1 LQAEQSKIV
10 PIDIEKEVKRS
21 FLDYSMSVIVSRAL
35 PDVRDG
41 LKPVH
46 RRILYAFY
54 EQGMTPDKPHRKSAN
69 LVGLVLGQYH
79 PHGDAAVYDAMVRMA
94 QDFSMRY
101 CLVDGHGNFGSVD
114 GDSPAAMRYTEAR
127 LTALAVEMLRDIEK
141 NTVDFR
147 PNYDDTRQEPVVL
160 PARIPNLL
168 INGSTGIAVGMA
180 TSVPPHNLTEVADGL
195 IYLLENP
202 EASVEDLMKYI
213 KGPDFPTG
221 GLIMGTRGVR
231 QAYRTG
237 RGNVT
242 VRARCEIEEKKGGR
256 TSIVVT
262 EIPYM
267 VNKAK
272 LVERIAELV
281 KERKIEGITD
291 LRDESDRRGIRIVM
305 DIRRD
310 ASPSVILNKLYRN
323 TQLQDT
329 QGIIM
334 LALVDGEPR
343 VLNLKEMLSQYLYHR
358 QEVIRRRTEFDLK
371 VAQDRLHIVEGLK
384 IALDNLDEVVDIIR
398 NSPDVKTARLNLMKR
413 FGLTEVQAEAIVEM
427 RLRQLTGLE
436 RNKLEEEHRELV
448 GRIAELQ
455 DILDRPER
463 VRNIIKEDLI
473 DIKKRFGDARRT
485 EIREED
491 ASVEVEDLI
500 EEESI
505 VITMS
510 NRGYIK
516 RQPLST
522 YRSQR
527 RGGKGITGTAIRSED
542 FATDIFVATTLST
555 LLFFTNQGRVYSLK
569 AYQIPEASRQS
580 RGTPVVNFLRL
591 NPAEKVNT
599 VIAVNRFDAG
609 QHLVM
614 ATRSGWVKKVPI
626 DEFKQIRRSGIM
638 AINLKTGDELVGVQK
653 IYKKDKL
660 ILVTARGYSIVFDEG
675 DVRVMGRAAAGV
687 RGISLEQGD
696 RVIDIDKYKEGADM
710 LLVSERGYGKRTSLQ
725 EFRLQKRGG
734 KGLKTIQLSDKTGE
748 LVGSKVVFPQEEFVA
763 LTGGGVVIR
772 LKVDDVPRQ
781 KRYSRGVLIM
791 RCEDGDRIVSI
802 ARFKSEDEEES

>member
-1 LQAEQSKIV
+1 MQASQTKV
-10 PIDIEKEVKRS
+10 LPIDIEKEVKRS

-54 EQGMTPDKPHRKSAN
+54 EQGMTPEKPHRKSAN

-141 NTVDFR
+141 DTVDFR

-160 PARIPNLL
+160 PARLPNLL

-180 TSVPPHNLTEVADGL
+180 TSIPPHNLTEVVEGL
-195 IYLLENP
+195 IHLLENP
-202 EASVEDLMKYI
+202 EATVDELMRYI
-213 KGPDFPTG
+213 KGPDFPTA
-221 GLIMGTRGVR
+221 GLIMGTRGMR

-237 RGNVT
+237 RGSVT
-242 VRARCEIEEKKGGR
+242 VRGRCEIEEKKGGR

-281 KERKIEGITD
+281 KEKKIDGITD

-310 ASPSVILNKLYRN
+310 ISPSVILNKLYRN
-323 TQLQDT
+323 TQLQDNF
-329 QGIIM
+329 GITL
-334 LALVDGEPR
+334 LALVDGEPQ
-343 VLNLKEMLSQYLYHR
+343 VLNLKEMLNQYLNHR
-358 QEVIRRRTEFDLK
+358 REVIRRRTEFDLK
-371 VAQDRLHIVEGLK
+371 VARDRLHIVEGLK

-398 NSPDVKTARLNLMKR
+398 NSPDVKTARNNLMSR
-413 FGLTEVQAEAIVEM
+413 FDLTEMQAEAIVEM

-436 RNKLEEEHRELV
+436 RNKLEEEYRELV
-448 GRIAELQ
+448 GRISDLE
-455 DILDRPER
+455 DILRRPER
-463 VRNIIKEDLI
+463 VQAIIKEDLI
-473 DIKKRFGDARRT
+473 DIKTRFGDKRRT

-491 ASVEVEDLI
+491 ASFEAEDLI

-505 VITMS
+505 VVTLS

-527 RGGKGITGTAIRSED
+527 RGGKGVTGTAIRSED
-542 FATDIFVATTLST
+542 FATDIFVTTTLST
-555 LLFFTNQGRVYSLK
+555 LLFFTNHGRVYSLK
-569 AYQIPEASRQS
+569 AYQVPEASRQS
-580 RGTPVVNFLRL
+580 RGTPVINFLRL
-591 NPAEKVNT
+591 NPGEKVNT
-599 VIAVNRFDAG
+599 VISVNRFDAG

-614 ATRSGWVKKVPI
+614 ATRTGMVKKVPI
-626 DEFKQIRRSGIM
+626 DEFRQIRRSGII
-638 AINLKTGDELVGVQK
+638 AINLRNQDELVGVQK
-653 IYKKDKL
+653 IYKGDRL
-660 ILVTARGYSIVFDEG
+660 VLVTGRGYSIVFDEG
-675 DVRVMGRAAAGV
+675 DVRVMGRGAAGV

-696 RVIDIDKYKEGADM
+696 KVIDIDKYKEGADM
-710 LLVSERGYGKRTSLQ
+710 LLVTERGYGKRTSLQ
-725 EFRLQKRGG
+725 ELRLQKRGG
-734 KGLKTIQLSDKTGE
+734 KGLKTIQISEKTGE
-748 LVGSKVVFPQEEFVA
+748 LVGGKAVFPKEEFVA
-763 LTGGGVVIR
+763 LTGAGFVIR

-781 KRYSRGVLIM
+781 KRYSRGVVVM
-791 RCEDGDRIVSI
+791 RCDDNDHIVSI
-802 ARFKSEDEEES
+802 ARFKSEDEEE

>member
-1 LQAEQSKIV
+1 MQASQTKV
-10 PIDIEKEVKRS
+10 LPIDIEKEVKRS

-141 NTVDFR
+141 DTVDFR

-160 PARIPNLL
+160 PARLPNLL

-180 TSVPPHNLTEVADGL
+180 TSIPPHNLTEVVEGL
-195 IYLLENP
+195 IHLLENP
-202 EASVEDLMKYI
+202 EATVDELMRYI
-213 KGPDFPTG
+213 KGPDFPTA
-221 GLIMGTRGVR
+221 GLIMGTRGMR

-237 RGNVT
+237 RGSVT
-242 VRARCEIEEKKGGR
+242 VRGRCEIEEKKGGR

-281 KERKIEGITD
+281 KEKKIDGITD

-310 ASPSVILNKLYRN
+310 ISPSVILNKLYRN
-323 TQLQDT
+323 TQLQDNF
-329 QGIIM
+329 GITL
-334 LALVDGEPR
+334 LALVDGEPQ
-343 VLNLKEMLSQYLYHR
+343 VLNLKEMLNQYLNHR
-358 QEVIRRRTEFDLK
+358 REVIRRRTEFDLK
-371 VAQDRLHIVEGLK
+371 VARDRLHIVEGLK
-384 IALDNLDEVVDIIR
+384 IALDNLDEVVGIIR
-398 NSPDVKTARLNLMKR
+398 NSSDVKTARNNLMSR
-413 FGLTEVQAEAIVEM
+413 FDLTEMQAEAIVEM

-436 RNKLEEEHRELV
+436 RNKLEEEYRELV
-448 GRIAELQ
+448 GRISDLE
-455 DILDRPER
+455 DILRRPER
-463 VRNIIKEDLI
+463 VQAIIKEDLI
-473 DIKKRFGDARRT
+473 DIKTRFGDKRRT

-491 ASVEVEDLI
+491 ASFEAEDLI

-505 VITMS
+505 VVTLS

-527 RGGKGITGTAIRSED
+527 RGGKGVTGTAIRSED
-542 FATDIFVATTLST
+542 FATDIFVTTTLST
-555 LLFFTNQGRVYSLK
+555 LLFFTNHGRVYSLK
-569 AYQIPEASRQS
+569 AYQVPEASRQS
-580 RGTPVVNFLRL
+580 RGTPVINFLRL
-591 NPAEKVNT
+591 NPGEKVNT
-599 VIAVNRFDAG
+599 VISVNRFDAG

-614 ATRSGWVKKVPI
+614 ATRTGMVKKVPI
-626 DEFKQIRRSGIM
+626 DEFRQIRRSGII
-638 AINLKTGDELVGVQK
+638 AINLRNQDELVGVQK
-653 IYKKDKL
+653 IYKGDRL
-660 ILVTARGYSIVFDEG
+660 VLVTGRGYSIVFDEG
-675 DVRVMGRAAAGV
+675 DVRVMGRGAAGV

-696 RVIDIDKYKEGADM
+696 KVIDIDKYKEGADM
-710 LLVSERGYGKRTSLQ
+710 LLVTERGYGKRTSLQ
-725 EFRLQKRGG
+725 ELRLQKRGG
-734 KGLKTIQLSDKTGE
+734 KGLKTIQISEKTGE
-748 LVGSKVVFPQEEFVA
+748 LVGGKAVFPKEEFVA
-763 LTGGGVVIR
+763 LTGAGFVIR

-781 KRYSRGVLIM
+781 KRYSRGVVVM
-791 RCEDGDRIVSI
+791 RCEDNDHIVSI
-802 ARFKSEDEEES
+802 ARFKSEDEEE

>member
-1 LQAEQSKIV
+1 MQASQTKV
-10 PIDIEKEVKRS
+10 LPIDIEKEVKRS

-54 EQGMTPDKPHRKSAN
+54 EQGMTPEKPHRKSAN

-141 NTVDFR
+141 DTVDFR

-160 PARIPNLL
+160 PARLPNLL

-180 TSVPPHNLTEVADGL
+180 TSIPPHNLTEVVEGL
-195 IYLLENP
+195 IHLLENP
-202 EASVEDLMKYI
+202 EATVDELMRYI
-213 KGPDFPTG
+213 KGPDFPTA
-221 GLIMGTRGVR
+221 GLIMGTRGMR

-237 RGNVT
+237 RGSVT
-242 VRARCEIEEKKGGR
+242 VRGRCEIEEKKGGR

-281 KERKIEGITD
+281 KEKKIDGITD

-310 ASPSVILNKLYRN
+310 ISPSVILNKLYRN
-323 TQLQDT
+323 TQLQDNF
-329 QGIIM
+329 GITL
-334 LALVDGEPR
+334 LALVDGEPQ
-343 VLNLKEMLSQYLYHR
+343 VLNLKEMLNQYLNHR
-358 QEVIRRRTEFDLK
+358 REVIRRRTEFDLK
-371 VAQDRLHIVEGLK
+371 VARDRLHIVEGLK

-398 NSPDVKTARLNLMKR
+398 NSPDVKTARNNLMSR
-413 FGLTEVQAEAIVEM
+413 FDLTEMQAEAIVEM

-436 RNKLEEEHRELV
+436 RNKLEEEYRELV
-448 GRIAELQ
+448 GRISDLE
-455 DILDRPER
+455 DILRRPER
-463 VRNIIKEDLI
+463 VQAIIKEDLI
-473 DIKKRFGDARRT
+473 DIKTRFGDKRRT

-491 ASVEVEDLI
+491 ASFEAEDLI

-505 VITMS
+505 VVTLS

-527 RGGKGITGTAIRSED
+527 RGGKGVTGTAIRSED
-542 FATDIFVATTLST
+542 FATDIFVTTTLST
-555 LLFFTNQGRVYSLK
+555 LLFFTNHGRVYSLK
-569 AYQIPEASRQS
+569 AYQVPEASRQS
-580 RGTPVVNFLRL
+580 RGTPVINFLRL
-591 NPAEKVNT
+591 NPGEKVNT
-599 VIAVNRFDAG
+599 VISVNRFDAG

-614 ATRSGWVKKVPI
+614 ATRTGMVKKVPI
-626 DEFKQIRRSGIM
+626 DEFRQIRRSGII
-638 AINLKTGDELVGVQK
+638 AINLRNQDELVGVQK
-653 IYKKDKL
+653 IYKGDRL
-660 ILVTARGYSIVFDEG
+660 VLVTGRGYSIVFDEG
-675 DVRVMGRAAAGV
+675 DVRVMGRGAAGV

-696 RVIDIDKYKEGADM
+696 KVIDIDKYKEGADM
-710 LLVSERGYGKRTSLQ
+710 LLVTERGYGKRTSLQ
-725 EFRLQKRGG
+725 ELRLQKRGG
-734 KGLKTIQLSDKTGE
+734 KGLKTIQISEKTGE
-748 LVGSKVVFPQEEFVA
+748 LVGGKAVFPKEEFVA
-763 LTGGGVVIR
+763 LTGAGFVIR

-781 KRYSRGVLIM
+781 KRYSRGVVVM
-791 RCEDGDRIVSI
+791 RCEDNDHIVSI
-802 ARFKSEDEEES
+802 ARFKSEDEEE

>member
-1 LQAEQSKIV
+1 MQASQTKV
-10 PIDIEKEVKRS
+10 LPIDIEKEVKRS

-141 NTVDFR
+141 DTVDFR
-147 PNYDDTRQEPVVL
+147 TNYDDTRQEPVVL
-160 PARIPNLL
+160 PARLPNLL

-180 TSVPPHNLTEVADGL
+180 TSIPPHNLTEVVEGL
-195 IYLLENP
+195 IHLLENP
-202 EASVEDLMKYI
+202 EATVDELMRYI
-213 KGPDFPTG
+213 KGPDFPTA
-221 GLIMGTRGVR
+221 GLIMGTRGMR

-237 RGNVT
+237 RGSVT
-242 VRARCEIEEKKGGR
+242 VRGRCEIEEKKGGR

-281 KERKIEGITD
+281 KEKKIDGITD

-310 ASPSVILNKLYRN
+310 ISPSVILNKLYRN
-323 TQLQDT
+323 TQLQDNF
-329 QGIIM
+329 GITL
-334 LALVDGEPR
+334 LALVDGEPQ
-343 VLNLKEMLSQYLYHR
+343 VLNLKEMLNQYLNHR
-358 QEVIRRRTEFDLK
+358 REVIRRRTEFDLK
-371 VAQDRLHIVEGLK
+371 VARDRLHIVEGLK

-398 NSPDVKTARLNLMKR
+398 NSPDVKTARNNLMSR
-413 FGLTEVQAEAIVEM
+413 FDLTEMQAEAIVEM

-436 RNKLEEEHRELV
+436 RNKLEEEYRELV
-448 GRIAELQ
+448 GRISDLE
-455 DILDRPER
+455 DILRRPER
-463 VRNIIKEDLI
+463 VQAIIKEDLI
-473 DIKKRFGDARRT
+473 DIKTRFGDKRRT

-491 ASVEVEDLI
+491 ASFEAEDLI

-505 VITMS
+505 VVTLS

-527 RGGKGITGTAIRSED
+527 RGGKGVTGTAIRSED
-542 FATDIFVATTLST
+542 FATDIFVTTTLST
-555 LLFFTNQGRVYSLK
+555 LLFFTNHGRVYSLK
-569 AYQIPEASRQS
+569 AYQVPEASRQS
-580 RGTPVVNFLRL
+580 RGTPVINFLRL
-591 NPAEKVNT
+591 NPGEKVNT
-599 VIAVNRFDAG
+599 VISVNRFDAG

-614 ATRSGWVKKVPI
+614 ATRTGMVKKVPI
-626 DEFKQIRRSGIM
+626 DEFRQIRRSGII
-638 AINLKTGDELVGVQK
+638 AINLRNQDELVGVQK
-653 IYKKDKL
+653 IYKGDRL
-660 ILVTARGYSIVFDEG
+660 VLVTGRGYSIVFDEG
-675 DVRVMGRAAAGV
+675 DVRVMGRGAAGV

-696 RVIDIDKYKEGADM
+696 KVIDIDKYKEGADM
-710 LLVSERGYGKRTSLQ
+710 LLVTERGYGKRTSLQ
-725 EFRLQKRGG
+725 ELRLQKRGG
-734 KGLKTIQLSDKTGE
+734 KGLKTIQISEKTGE
-748 LVGSKVVFPQEEFVA
+748 LVGGKAVFPKEEFVA
-763 LTGGGVVIR
+763 LTGAGFVIR

-781 KRYSRGVLIM
+781 KRYSRGVVVM
-791 RCEDGDRIVSI
+791 RCEDNDHIVSI
-802 ARFKSEDEEES
+802 ARFKSEDEEE